1 MNIKYTFI
9 ILHTICCYHYIF
21 RTKID
26 WCFPHVIQM
35 DSAVK
40 EIAKIYIQGD
50 KKRKLKS
57 HKCPILGDR
66 ATSYTNSK
74 VVDRLQHEEVK
85 LSFLL

>member
-1 MNIKYTFI
+1 
-9 ILHTICCYHYIF
+9 
-21 RTKID
+21 
-26 WCFPHVIQM
+26 M

>member
-1 MNIKYTFI
+1 MRYR
-9 ILHTICCYHYIF
+9 YIF

-26 WCFPHVIQM
+26 WCFPNVIQM

-40 EIAKIYIQGD
+40 EIAKVYIQGD

-57 HKCPILGDR
+57 HKCPVLGDR
-66 ATSYTNSK
+66 AASYTNSK
-74 VVDRLQHEEVK
+74 VVDRLRNKVK